1 MERRSQESCVL
12 TGPPG
17 SGKTRALLDLFRQA
31 IRDGREADSFFIVP
45 DSGAMEH
52 MRDLI
57 ARTCRETPGLPT
69 AFSDRGVHSLQSLVR
84 KLGGI
89 PSADVAH
96 CRALI
101 SRWAGEGR
109 IDAVRFRSLGTSGGQ
124 AALAQAVL
132 TLRREGHTF
141 ESLSSL
147 NEQTIPIL
155 SPLRTAM
162 RLWEEW
168 LRESGKRDA
177 QDVLRSASE
186 AAKNHK
192 PHMVLVDGFTE
203 IRPLHRSIVETLAAG
218 AMRCAVAIDP
228 DQYPAREL
236 LDRFLSLGFEE
247 RKTLSSGR
255 WPERDELGWLADV
268 DSWDIHGSRP
278 SSCPE
283 SIPPN
288 RLRIIRA
295 GDERIEAAIL
305 AREVARC
312 VREDLRYSDVVIIS
326 PNLGQFR
333 KTLAAE
339 FRRAGIPLRF
349 YVDEPLIETG
359 PGALIDAFLAVLSGD
374 FSDETVVRLL
384 THPAI
389 GFPPEESRKAL
400 VDTKTKYRLGSRDAW
415 LDRSD
420 GVTKGILL
428 GIARLQDKP
437 PVDATE
443 LAEKLAELAE
453 ERIRVGWSAI
463 PDNLVAEEAWS
474 WERVRSTLLESSRI
488 LDETQVGGTVP
499 DIARF
504 LGSELRDALA
514 RPLDRRRDC
523 VNAVTLLGARTW
535 GVPVA
540 MVSGL
545 SRVYFPPRRKL
556 NPFLPDDLREIL
568 DPPLPTYEEL
578 QKREE
583 ALFRMAVTRASDRL
597 ILTWPETDSQGSPLL
612 PSGPLERC
620 MEWLCDAVRPA
631 EVDNDPPFDVGDAVF
646 PADIAA
652 IALEEKIDDPA
663 LKITLSERAGHF
675 PDDVVRSE
683 SYESIV
689 TSGGDALVGAACG
702 SLEAPITPTDLNALA
717 QCPYRFFARRILR
730 LSESQRDLVGEGFSE
745 MQWGIIAHEALSQWF
760 RGGKVGDFD
769 ELVRSAAAKRRE
781 IAPGSVSEARISQI
795 VDALRR
801 FERFDIEF
809 IRKTGFEQKWS
820 ELVFGPERKRDQRER
835 HDPVAFDIGN
845 GLMLTLGGRIDR
857 IDVNKDNDALILDYK
872 RSRGVGEKK
881 LKDARDL
888 QLACYIALVTQGL
901 GLDVAAAAFIP
912 LIKVRTDGCGRV
924 IYDPDRASALDPKAF
939 RRDEKDDALEIER
952 HLEVAKRRIGELVR
966 AISSGDITPSPLDK
980 TECGDKCPYR
990 DLCRYEFTGEEGVT
1004 EDGESDAD

>member
-1 MERRSQESCVL
+1 V

-17 SGKTRALLDLFRQA
+17 SGKTRALVDLFRQA
-31 IRDGREADSFFIVP
+31 IHDGREADSFFVVP

-69 AFSDRGVHSLQSLVR
+69 AFSDRGVHSLQSLVT

-101 SRWAGEGR
+101 SRWAGEGK
-109 IDAVRFRSLGTSGGQ
+109 IDAARFRSLGTSGGQ

-132 TLRREGHTF
+132 SLRGEGHTF

-168 LRESGKRDA
+168 LRRSGKRDV
-177 QDVLRSASE
+177 QDVFRSASE
-186 AAKNHK
+186 AAANRK
-192 PHMVLVDGFTE
+192 PRMVLVDGFTE
-203 IRPLHRSIVETLAAG
+203 IRALHRSIVETLAAG
-218 AMRCAVAIDP
+218 ATQCAVAIDP

-236 LDRFLSLGFEE
+236 LDWFRSLGFEE

-278 SSCPE
+278 SSCPA
-283 SIPPN
+283 SIPPD
-288 RLRIIRA
+288 RLRIVRA
-295 GDERIEAAIL
+295 ADDRIEAAIL

-312 VREDLRYSDVVIIS
+312 VREGLRYSDVVIIS
-326 PNLGQFR
+326 PNLRQFR
-333 KTLAAE
+333 KTLASE

-359 PGALIDAFLAVLSGD
+359 PGALIDALLAVLSGD
-374 FSDETVVRLL
+374 FSDEAVVRLL
-384 THPAI
+384 THPAMGI
-389 GFPPEESRKAL
+389 PSEESRRAL
-400 VDTKTKYRLGSRDAW
+400 IDTQTRYRLGSRVAW

-420 GVTKGILL
+420 GVTKDILL
-428 GIARLQDKP
+428 GIANLQDKP
-437 PVDATE
+437 PVNATE
-443 LAEKLAELAE
+443 FAENLAKLAE
-453 ERIRVGWSAI
+453 ERIRPGWSAI
-463 PDNLVAEEAWS
+463 PDELVAEEGWS
-474 WERVRSTLLESSRI
+474 WDRVRSTLLESSRI
-488 LDETQVGGTVP
+488 LDETQVAATVP

-545 SRVYFPPRRKL
+545 SRAYFPPRRKV
-556 NPFLPDDLREIL
+556 NPFLPDDLRKIL

-620 MEWLCDAVRPA
+620 MEWLCDTVRPA
-631 EVDNDPPFDVGDAVF
+631 EVEIDPPSDVGDAVF
-646 PADIAA
+646 ASDIAA
-652 IALEEKIDDPA
+652 IALEEKIDDA
-663 LKITLSERAGHF
+663 AIRKTLSERAGRF
-675 PDDVVRSE
+675 LGDVVGSE
-683 SYESIV
+683 HYESV
-689 TSGGDALVGAACG
+689 VMSDGDELVRAACG
-702 SLEAPITPTDLNALA
+702 SVETPITPTDLNALA
-717 QCPYRFFARRILR
+717 QCPYKFFARRILR

-760 RGGKVGDFD
+760 RGGKVDDFD
-769 ELVRSAAAKRRE
+769 SLVRSAAAKRRE
-781 IAPGSVSEARISQI
+781 ILRGSVSEARISQI

-801 FERFDIEF
+801 FERFETDF
-809 IRKTGFEQKWS
+809 IRNASFEQKWS
-820 ELVFGPERKRDQRER
+820 ELIFGPKRKRDQRESR
-835 HDPVAFDIGN
+835 DPVAFDVGN

-857 IDVNKDNDALILDYK
+857 IDVNKDDAALILDYK

-888 QLACYIALVTQGL
+888 QLACYIALVAQGL
-901 GLDVAAAAFIP
+901 ALDVAAAAFIP
-912 LIKVRTDGCGRV
+912 LIRVRTEGAGKV
-924 IYDPDRASALDPKAF
+924 IYDPDRVSALDNKF
-939 RRDEKDDALEIER
+939 FKRSDGLEIDK
-952 HLEVAKRRIGELVR
+952 HLDLAKKRIGELVR
-966 AISSGDITPSPLDK
+966 AISSGDITPRPSDK

-990 DLCRYEFTGEEGVT
+990 DLCRYEFSGEEGLT
-1004 EDGESDAD
+1004 EDGESDGD